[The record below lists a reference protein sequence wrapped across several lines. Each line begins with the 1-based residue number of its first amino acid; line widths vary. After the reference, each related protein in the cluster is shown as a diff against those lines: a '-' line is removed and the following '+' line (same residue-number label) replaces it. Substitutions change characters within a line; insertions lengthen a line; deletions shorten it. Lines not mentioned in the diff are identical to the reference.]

1 MQAKTANCFMLN
13 GLIFGGRCGRA
24 PALHT
29 AAASAHERSG
39 RQTRG
44 HVLPA
49 SACSCVPASAVAS
62 HPHSYNHLCSVLLLD
77 YVFKPALHL
86 GLSAVVGPASAAAI
100 SGALVG
106 LYHVLWLFPAY
117 LISFL
122 VNCIWWVPGCRR
134 RH

>member
-1 MQAKTANCFMLN
+1 MLVAC
-13 GLIFGGRCGRA
+13 LTVPQHRA
-24 PALHT
+24 RVCQRPLSPPT
-29 AAASAHERSG
+29 
-39 RQTRG
+39 
-44 HVLPA
+44 
-49 SACSCVPASAVAS
+49 
-62 HPHSYNHLCSVLLLD
+62 HSYTHVCSVLLLD

-122 VNCIWWVPGCRR
+122 VNCIWWVPGRMGRR
-134 RH
+134 

>member
-1 MQAKTANCFMLN
+1 MCDCL
-13 GLIFGGRCGRA
+13 L
-24 PALHT
+24 PPSSHT
-29 AAASAHERSG
+29 H
-39 RQTRG
+39 QP
-44 HVLPA
+44 L
-49 SACSCVPASAVAS
+49 
-62 HPHSYNHLCSVLLLD
+62 LCCRSVLLLD

-122 VNCIWWVPGCRR
+122 VNCIWCGPVCQRSCYARRAGGEGVGPRLPAWRPGQPAC
-134 RH
+134 